1 MTRDQ
6 FIAKYSGAHY
16 GDVKS
21 LENKLAA
28 LAGLA
33 YDAANPPVEVITANR
48 TLTEED
54 SGKVFLIG
62 TDAIVITLPATKAG
76 LDFTFINSGAAGNNI
91 ITISPQAEDGISGT
105 ITLAASVVVD
115 AGVVNKDLIN
125 TKATSKAGDAV
136 RLLGTG
142 VTGTTA
148 YIIASSTGIWAAE
161 G

>member
-1 MTRDQ
+1 MDKVA
-6 FIAKYSGAHY
+6 FINKYSGGFY
-16 GDVKS
+16 GDQSS
-21 LENKLAA
+21 LEKKLAD
-28 LAGLA
+28 LAGLI
-33 YDAANPPVEVITANR
+33 YDAVNPPVEVITANR

-62 TDAIVITLPATKAG
+62 TDEKVITLPATKAG
-76 LDFTFINSGAAGNNI
+76 LDFTFINSGAAANNI
-91 ITISPQAEDGISGT
+91 ITISPQEADGISGT
-105 ITLAASVVVD
+105 ITLAGTVVVD

-125 TKATSKAGDAV
+125 TKSTSKAGDSV